1 MSRYVHIQID
11 RQVSFDTESNRQTG
25 RKTGR
30 ETVRQTGFKSMD
42 GLPMA
47 VAHSTTL

>member
-25 RKTGR
+25 R
-30 ETVRQTGFKSMD
+30 ETVRKTGFKSVD

>member
-1 MSRYVHIQID
+1 MSRYVHKQID
-11 RQVSFDTESNRQTG
+11 RQVSIDTESNRQTG
-25 RKTGR
+25 R
-30 ETVRQTGFKSMD
+30 ETVRKTGFKSVD